1 MEIQEKKMYR
11 EIQMSALSLQIPAVR
26 LVAGGARQRQQ
37 QRGRHQHQ
45 QPALH
50 RQGPGGDQGGC
61 YIATSGLTILGTPIK
76 HVCRLVDIQLFNI

>member
-1 MEIQEKKMYR
+1 MEMQEKKMYR

-50 RQGPGGDQGGC
+50 RQGPGGDQGVL
-61 YIATSGLTILGTPIK
+61 YSNLGSDSTWYAHKACLQIG
-76 HVCRLVDIQLFNI
+76 RYSM